1 VFDRA
6 AETYDVVAGAYHE
19 HFGARLVERA
29 GIGPGDA
36 VLDVACGRGAV
47 LVPALAAT
55 GPAGKVVGVD
65 LSPEMIRLARDRV
78 GDRAELLVM
87 DAEHLD
93 VPDGSVDAVLSGFG
107 IFFLPDPE
115 AAVAGFRRVL
125 RAGGTVAL
133 STWGAED
140 ERWAWEDDLLADVEV
155 ARRAVQRPL
164 DDPAELADLL
174 AGAGFQEVEVAP
186 IEHVVQLADV
196 DEWWTWKWSYS
207 LRGLLEQLPPDRVA
221 RLRRDAD
228 AHLTRLRDEPEGLR
242 LRLQALLAT
251 ARAPVT
257 RTD

>member
-1 VFDRA
+1 
-6 AETYDVVAGAYHE
+6 
-19 HFGARLVERA
+19 
-29 GIGPGDA
+29 
-36 VLDVACGRGAV
+36 
-47 LVPALAAT
+47 
-55 GPAGKVVGVD
+55 
-65 LSPEMIRLARDRV
+65 
-78 GDRAELLVM
+78 
-87 DAEHLD
+87 
-93 VPDGSVDAVLSGFG
+93 
-107 IFFLPDPE
+107 
-115 AAVAGFRRVL
+115 
-125 RAGGTVAL
+125 VAL

-186 IEHVVQLADV
+186 TEHVVQLADV

-228 AHLTRLRDEPEGLR
+228 AHLARLRDEPEGLH

-257 RTD
+257 TTD